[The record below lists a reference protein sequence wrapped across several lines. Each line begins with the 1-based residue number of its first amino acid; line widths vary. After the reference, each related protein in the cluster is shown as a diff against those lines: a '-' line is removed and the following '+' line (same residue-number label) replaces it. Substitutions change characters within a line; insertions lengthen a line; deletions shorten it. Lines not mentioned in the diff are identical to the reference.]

1 MTDTD
6 RTTAAAADPI
16 HRHLRTREELREGML
31 DLIRSARGEL
41 LVAAPALDASL
52 FSGSELGSAI
62 AHLLTRRSAN
72 RVRIVVEDT
81 EHMLATSTRIVELAR
96 RLSDM
101 LLIRRLGEVHHG
113 MDEMF
118 MVADRK
124 GCLAQHDVNTIDATL
139 DLGAP
144 RLATPFALRFEELW
158 NAAEPVPGLHS
169 FRL

>member
-6 RTTAAAADPI
+6 RTATAAPEII
-16 HRHLRTREELREGML
+16 HRHLRTRDELREGL
-31 DLIRSARGEL
+31 LELIRSARAEL
-41 LVAAPALDASL
+41 LIAAPALDASF
-52 FSGSELGSAI
+52 FSGSEPGSAI
-62 AHLLTRRSAN
+62 AHFLTRRSVN

-81 EHMLATSTRIVELAR
+81 EHMLATSARLVELAR

-118 MVADRK
+118 AVADRK
-124 GCLAQHDVNTIDATL
+124 GSLAQHDVRTIDATL

-158 NAAEPVPGLHS
+158 NAADPVPGLHS